1 MILDNE
7 DNVWYITSKETYDQ
21 LHEDDEQVKLEGLS
35 LSNIGE
41 CYIIIDKCGGNTPHF
56 EIHAKDNDFKSC
68 IKIYEPEYYFRDHSE
83 FNKLTNEQIDDL
95 VNYMDKSVGKFTKLE
110 MIAGIWHGNNNNKR
124 YDHYEDPFNVT
135 TNYNLLKE

>member
-7 DNVWYITSKETYDQ
+7 DKVWYFTSKETYDYM
-21 LHEDDEQVKLEGLS
+21 HKNDKQVKLEGLS

-41 CYIIIDKCGGNTPHF
+41 CYIIIDKYGGNTPHF
-56 EIHAKDNDFKSC
+56 EIHAKDSDFKSC

-95 VNYMDKSVGKFTKLE
+95 VNYMNKSIGKFTGLR
-110 MIAGIWHGNNNNKR
+110 MIAEIWIRNNSNKI
-124 YDHYEDPFNVT
+124 YDHYEDPYKVT
-135 TNYNLLKE
+135 TDYNLLKE